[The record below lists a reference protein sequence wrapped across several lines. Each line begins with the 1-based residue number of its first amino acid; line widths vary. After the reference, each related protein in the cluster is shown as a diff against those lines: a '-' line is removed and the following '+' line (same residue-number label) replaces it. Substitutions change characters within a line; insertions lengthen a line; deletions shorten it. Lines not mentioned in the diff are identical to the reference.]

1 MHVATDCIVF
11 GFDAGKLKLLIFKRQ
26 LEPFR
31 GSFSL
36 IGSFVG
42 LEEDVDTAARR
53 VLKNI
58 TGLENI
64 YLEQLKTFG
73 KADRD
78 PGGRCISIAHYA
90 LIRIDDN
97 NKKLVA
103 KYGAFW
109 YDLDVLPPLVLDHSE
124 MVDVALKTLRQKAK
138 HQPLGF
144 ELLPRKFTL
153 PQLQIL
159 YEAIYQR
166 PLDPRN
172 FRKKVLSL
180 KVLTKLN
187 EKDKSSSKRGAY
199 LYKFNQKKY
208 EKLLKSGFDFQI

>member
-109 YDLDVLPPLVLDHSE
+109 YGLDVLPPLVLDHSE